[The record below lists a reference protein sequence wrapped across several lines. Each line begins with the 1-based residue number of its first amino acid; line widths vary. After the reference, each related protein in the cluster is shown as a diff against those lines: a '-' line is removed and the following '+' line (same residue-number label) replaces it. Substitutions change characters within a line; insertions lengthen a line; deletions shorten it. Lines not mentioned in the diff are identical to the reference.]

1 MTIAQKKRNDEVSSK
16 KRRREGDRDRSRGR
30 RGRRRGVSHESES
43 RSVST
48 EPLVS
53 LTFTRPSFT
62 SSFRN
67 FAFAR
72 LTRSP
77 KKKTTEQNPPSPLEK
92 KSERQHRFPW
102 VVDRYLSLSLSL
114 TSLKNAQALNNAQY
128 IHVALS
134 GSINL
139 ACTSRMRVCV
149 RVCERPSTQR
159 GIHVL
164 PVCTYVYMYI
174 LYTCIGHSGAEIRA
188 CCSLEPCAPCRD
200 AHTTF
205 VHRHSRPYLHP
216 AVIHTQRYPLLA
228 TLENPA
234 VGSQTRSETVE
245 KWKNNKRGDK
255 TESLFIFIL
264 FIFFF
269 FLRIVHRCLT
279 FRQRWIRFEGK
290 FPIVFA
296 TSFFVI
302 VDILYIYILRKK

>member
-1 MTIAQKKRNDEVSSK
+1 
-16 KRRREGDRDRSRGR
+16 
-30 RGRRRGVSHESES
+30 
-43 RSVST
+43 
-48 EPLVS
+48 
-53 LTFTRPSFT
+53 
-62 SSFRN
+62 
-67 FAFAR
+67 
-72 LTRSP
+72 
-77 KKKTTEQNPPSPLEK
+77 
-92 KSERQHRFPW
+92 
-102 VVDRYLSLSLSL
+102 
-114 TSLKNAQALNNAQY
+114 
-128 IHVALS
+128 
-134 GSINL
+134 
-139 ACTSRMRVCV
+139 MRVCV

-264 FIFFF
+264 FFFF
-269 FLRIVHRCLT
+269 FFKNRAPLPYVSATVDSIRGEISNRFRNVFFRHRRIY
-279 FRQRWIRFEGK
+279 
-290 FPIVFA
+290 
-296 TSFFVI
+296 
-302 VDILYIYILRKK
+302 YIYIYCEKNNLREHLRVIHLSVHCLNGE

>member
-1 MTIAQKKRNDEVSSK
+1 
-16 KRRREGDRDRSRGR
+16 
-30 RGRRRGVSHESES
+30 
-43 RSVST
+43 
-48 EPLVS
+48 
-53 LTFTRPSFT
+53 
-62 SSFRN
+62 
-67 FAFAR
+67 
-72 LTRSP
+72 
-77 KKKTTEQNPPSPLEK
+77 
-92 KSERQHRFPW
+92 
-102 VVDRYLSLSLSL
+102 
-114 TSLKNAQALNNAQY
+114 
-128 IHVALS
+128 
-134 GSINL
+134 
-139 ACTSRMRVCV
+139 MRVCV

-264 FIFFF
+264 FFFF
-269 FLRIVHRCLT
+269 FLRTVR
-279 FRQRWIRFEGK
+279 FGNGGFDSRGNFQSFSQRLFSSSSIY
-290 FPIVFA
+290 
-296 TSFFVI
+296 
-302 VDILYIYILRKK
+302 YIYIAKKII

>member
-1 MTIAQKKRNDEVSSK
+1 
-16 KRRREGDRDRSRGR
+16 
-30 RGRRRGVSHESES
+30 
-43 RSVST
+43 
-48 EPLVS
+48 
-53 LTFTRPSFT
+53 
-62 SSFRN
+62 
-67 FAFAR
+67 
-72 LTRSP
+72 
-77 KKKTTEQNPPSPLEK
+77 
-92 KSERQHRFPW
+92 
-102 VVDRYLSLSLSL
+102 
-114 TSLKNAQALNNAQY
+114 
-128 IHVALS
+128 
-134 GSINL
+134 
-139 ACTSRMRVCV
+139 MRVCV

-264 FIFFF
+264 FFFFF

-296 TSFFVI
+296 TSFSVI
-302 VDILYIYILRKK
+302 VDILYIYCEKNNLREHLRVIHLSVHCLNGE

>member
-16 KRRREGDRDRSRGR
+16 KRRREGDRDRSRRR

-77 KKKTTEQNPPSPLEK
+77 KKKTTEQNPPLLSK
-92 KSERQHRFPW
+92 KRAKGSIDFPESSI
-102 VVDRYLSLSLSL
+102 DISLSLSL

-264 FIFFF
+264 FFFF
-269 FLRIVHRCLT
+269 F
-279 FRQRWIRFEGK
+279 F
-290 FPIVFA
+290 
-296 TSFFVI
+296 
-302 VDILYIYILRKK
+302 